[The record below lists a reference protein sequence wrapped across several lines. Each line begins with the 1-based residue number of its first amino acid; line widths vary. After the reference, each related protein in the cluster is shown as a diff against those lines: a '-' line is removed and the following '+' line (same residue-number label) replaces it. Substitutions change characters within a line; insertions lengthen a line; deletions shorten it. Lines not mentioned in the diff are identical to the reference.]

1 MMIQIDIYTQN
12 NNSFPPQ
19 KNLKQKNNKN
29 KTKTEPKKEKN
40 NNKKLNQLWMS
51 MYQQTSYNTD
61 ILKLFFFQVDTQ
73 KCTPNS
79 SRIRK
84 RT

>member
-29 KTKTEPKKEKN
+29 KTKTEPKKEKI

-51 MYQQTSYNTD
+51 MYQQTSYYTD
-61 ILKLFFFQVDTQ
+61 ILKLFF
-73 KCTPNS
+73 
-79 SRIRK
+79 SRWIHKNAR
-84 RT
+84 

>member
-29 KTKTEPKKEKN
+29 KTKTEPKKKEEKKTRTKN
-40 NNKKLNQLWMS
+40 SINCGCRCINKLH
-51 MYQQTSYNTD
+51 T
-61 ILKLFFFQVDTQ
+61 ILIF
-73 KCTPNS
+73 
-79 SRIRK
+79 
-84 RT
+84 

>member
-51 MYQQTSYNTD
+51 MYQQTSYYTD

-73 KCTPNS
+73 KCTLTS
-79 SRIRK
+79 SRIKK

>member
-12 NNSFPPQ
+12 NNSFPPP

-51 MYQQTSYNTD
+51 MYQQTSYYTE
-61 ILKLFFFQVDTQ
+61 ILKLFF
-73 KCTPNS
+73 
-79 SRIRK
+79 SRWIHKNAR
-84 RT
+84 

>member
-12 NNSFPPQ
+12 NNSFPPP

-29 KTKTEPKKEKN
+29 KTKTEPKKKEEKKN

-51 MYQQTSYNTD
+51 MYQQTSYYTE
-61 ILKLFFFQVDTQ
+61 ILKLFF
-73 KCTPNS
+73 
-79 SRIRK
+79 SRWIHKNARQIH
-84 RT
+84 RG